1 MRRSLLL
8 LALLLVGCGEPSK
21 PYRWQLPEGFPEPQ
35 VPSTNP
41 MSDAKVELGH
51 HLFYDK
57 NLSANGLQSCAS
69 CHQQDRAFAEMIP
82 TSIGSTGE
90 LHHRN
95 ALALVNVAYNKTL
108 TWAHSEMAEL
118 EQQVLLPLF
127 GETPLE
133 MGVTGHEDEVLARFN
148 TPEYNVLFERA
159 FGTQDASF
167 DHIVKA
173 LASFTRSLI
182 SFQSRFD
189 QYAYAMQDDALTAS
203 EIRGMDLFFSERLEC
218 HHCHGGFNFTQSTT
232 HQKQQ
237 LDRHPFHNTGLYN
250 IDGKGAFPLSDQGLF
265 AITETPQDMG
275 KFRAPTLRN
284 IALTAPYMH
293 DGSIQTLEQVIDFY
307 ADAGR
312 NITTGKH
319 RGDGRENPYK
329 SAFIKGFQLTEQ
341 EKQDLVA
348 FLHTLTDENFIKN
361 KAFSN
366 PFKQ

>member
-1 MRRSLLL
+1 MRRFLLL

-21 PYRWQLPEGFPEPQ
+21 PYKWQLPEGFPEPQ

-41 MSDAKVELGH
+41 MSDAKVELGR

-95 ALALVNVAYNKTL
+95 AQALVNVAYNKTL
-108 TWAHSEMAEL
+108 TWAHSEITEL
-118 EQQVLLPLF
+118 EQQILLPLF

-133 MGVTGHEDEVLARFN
+133 MGVTGHEEEVLARFN
-148 TPEYNVLFERA
+148 TPEYNALFERA
-159 FGTQDASF
+159 FSNEDASF

-265 AITETPQDMG
+265 SITETPQDMG

-293 DGSIQTLEQVIDFY
+293 DGSLQTLEQVIDFY

-312 NITTGKH
+312 NITTGEH

-341 EKQDLVA
+341 EKQDLLA
-348 FLHTLTDENFIKN
+348 FLHTLTDEKFIKN